1 MSKDVSKESKGLDVT
16 IMGREFRVACTEEE
30 QKDLLKAVE
39 FLNAKMKEIRDTGKV
54 IGVERI
60 AIMAALNITHEYL
73 SSRSAGGFDPGEIKR
88 RMNRMQAT
96 IDQAMDGQDEL
107 F

>member
-1 MSKDVSKESKGLDVT
+1 MTSQTKGGLDVS
-16 IMGREFRVACTEEE
+16 IMGREFRISCREDE
-30 QKDLLKAVE
+30 QKELLKAIE
-39 FLNAKMKEIRDTGKV
+39 YLTNKMNEIRDAGKV

-73 SSRSAGGFDPGEIKR
+73 STRVEGGFDVGEFKR
-88 RMNRMQAT
+88 RIFRMQAT
-96 IDQAMDGQDEL
+96 IDQAMNGQDEL

>member
-1 MSKDVSKESKGLDVT
+1 MSKDSRGLDVS
-16 IMGREFRVACTEEE
+16 IMGREFRVSCTEDE

-39 FLNAKMKEIRDTGKV
+39 FLNSKMKEIRDTGKV

-73 SSRSAGGFDPGEIKR
+73 STRVAGAFDVGEFKR

>member
-1 MSKDVSKESKGLDVT
+1 MSSQTKGGLDVS
-16 IMGREFRVACTEEE
+16 IMGREFRISCTEGE
-30 QKDLLKAVE
+30 QKDLIKAVE
-39 FLNAKMKEIRDTGKV
+39 YLNNKMREIRDAGKV

-73 SSRSAGGFDPGEIKR
+73 STRVEGGFDVGEFKR
-88 RMNRMQAT
+88 RILDMQTA
-96 IDQAMDGQDEL
+96 IDQAINGQDEL

>member
-1 MSKDVSKESKGLDVT
+1 MTSQTKGGLEVSV
-16 IMGREFRVACTEEE
+16 MGREFRIACREDE
-30 QKDLLKAVE
+30 QKGLLKATE
-39 FLNAKMKEIRDTGKV
+39 YLNNKMREIRDTGKV

-73 SSRSAGGFDPGEIKR
+73 STRVEGGFDVGEFKR
-88 RMNRMQAT
+88 RIFLMQAA
-96 IDQAMDGQDEL
+96 IEQAINGQDEL

>member
-1 MSKDVSKESKGLDVT
+1 MTTQTKNGLDVS
-16 IMGREFRVACTEEE
+16 IMGREFRIACSQDE
-30 QKDLLKAVE
+30 QKELLKAVE
-39 FLNAKMKEIRDTGKV
+39 YLSDRMREIRDAGKV

-73 SSRSAGGFDPGEIKR
+73 STRMEGGFDVGEFKR
-88 RMNRMQAT
+88 RIFSMQAV
-96 IDQAMDGQDEL
+96 IDQALNGQDEL

>member
-1 MSKDVSKESKGLDVT
+1 MSKETRSLDVS
-16 IMGREFRVACTEEE
+16 IMGREFRVSCTEEE

-39 FLNAKMKEIRDTGKV
+39 FLNNRMKEIRDTGKV

-60 AIMAALNITHEYL
+60 AIMAALNITHEHL
-73 SSRSAGGFDPGEIKR
+73 STRTSGGFDALEFKR
-88 RMNRMQAT
+88 RIDRMQAT
-96 IDQAMDGQDEL
+96 IDLAIDGQDEL

>member
-1 MSKDVSKESKGLDVT
+1 MSTQTKGGLDVS
-16 IMGREFRVACTEEE
+16 IMGREFRISCSEEE
-30 QKDLLKAVE
+30 QKELLKAIE
-39 FLNAKMKEIRDTGKV
+39 YLNHRMREIRDAGKV

-73 SSRSAGGFDPGEIKR
+73 STRVEGGFDVGEFKR
-88 RMNRMQAT
+88 RIFRMQAT
-96 IDQAMDGQDEL
+96 IDQAMNGQDEL

>member
-1 MSKDVSKESKGLDVT
+1 MSKETRGLDVS
-16 IMGREFRVACTEEE
+16 IMGREFRVSCTEEE

-39 FLNAKMKEIRDTGKV
+39 FLNNKMKEIRDTGKV

-73 SSRSAGGFDPGEIKR
+73 STRAAGGFDVGEFKR

-96 IDQAMDGQDEL
+96 IDQAIEGQDEL

>member
-1 MSKDVSKESKGLDVT
+1 MSKEAGGLEVN
-16 IMGREFRVACTEEE
+16 IMGREFRVSCTEEE
-30 QKDLLKAVE
+30 RRDLLKAVDY
-39 FLNAKMKEIRDTGKV
+39 LNAKMREIRDTGKV

-73 SSRSAGGFDPGEIKR
+73 STRMDGGFDVGEFKR
-88 RMNRMQAT
+88 RMLSMQAI
-96 IDQAMDGQDEL
+96 IDQAMNSQVEL

>member
-1 MSKDVSKESKGLDVT
+1 MSKEAKGLDVN
-16 IMGREFRVACTEEE
+16 IMGREFRVSCTEEE
-30 QKDLLKAVE
+30 RRDLLKAVDY
-39 FLNAKMKEIRDTGKV
+39 LNAKMREIRDTGRI

-73 SSRSAGGFDPGEIKR
+73 SSRMDGGFDVGEFKR
-88 RMNRMQAT
+88 RMLSMQAT
-96 IDQAMDGQDEL
+96 IDQAMNGQDEL

>member
-1 MSKDVSKESKGLDVT
+1 MSGAPKALDVT
-16 IMGREFRVACTEEE
+16 IMGREFRVACPPGDEAA
-30 QKDLLKAVE
+30 LLESVD
-39 FLNAKMKEIRDTGKV
+39 FLDRRMREIRDGGKI

-73 SSRSAGGFDPGEIKR
+73 STRLGGGFDVSEFRRRIKSLEA
-88 RMNRMQAT
+88 QL
-96 IDQAMDGQDEL
+96 DQALDEQNDL

>member
-1 MSKDVSKESKGLDVT
+1 MSKEAKGLEVN
-16 IMGREFRVACTEEE
+16 IMGREFRVSCTEQERR
-30 QKDLLKAVE
+30 DLLKAVDY
-39 FLNAKMKEIRDTGKV
+39 LNGKMGEMRDTGKV

-73 SSRSAGGFDPGEIKR
+73 STRMDGGFDVGEFKR
-88 RMNRMQAT
+88 RMLSMQAT
-96 IDQAMDGQDEL
+96 IDQAMNGQDEL

>member
-1 MSKDVSKESKGLDVT
+1 MTGQTKGGLDVSV
-16 IMGREFRVACTEEE
+16 MGRQFRIACAEDE
-30 QKDLLKAVE
+30 QKELLKATE
-39 FLNAKMKEIRDTGKV
+39 YLDNKMREIRDAGKV

-73 SSRSAGGFDPGEIKR
+73 STHVEGGFDVGEFKR
-88 RMNRMQAT
+88 RILDMQTA
-96 IDQAMDGQDEL
+96 IDQAINGQDEL

>member
-1 MSKDVSKESKGLDVT
+1 MTSQTKGGLDVSV
-16 IMGREFRVACTEEE
+16 MGRQFRIACAQHE
-30 QKDLLKAVE
+30 QKELLTAIEYVDS
-39 FLNAKMKEIRDTGKV
+39 KMREIRDAGKV

-73 SSRSAGGFDPGEIKR
+73 STRVEGGFDVGEFKR
-88 RMNRMQAT
+88 RILDMQTA
-96 IDQAMDGQDEL
+96 IDQAINPQDEL

>member
-1 MSKDVSKESKGLDVT
+1 MTSQTKGGLDVSV
-16 IMGREFRVACTEEE
+16 MGRQFRISCREDE
-30 QKDLLKAVE
+30 QKELLKAIE
-39 FLNAKMKEIRDTGKV
+39 YLNNKMREIRDAGKV

-73 SSRSAGGFDPGEIKR
+73 STRVEGGFDVGEFKR
-88 RMNRMQAT
+88 RILDMQTA
-96 IDQAMDGQDEL
+96 IDQAINGQDEL